1 MLVKTLFRKIKSLFH
16 LIFFYF
22 SIITILPLR
31 ILLILLKPIINVR
44 FTFISGDRIGSLTL
58 DTFLE
63 FGIIKEKKKKR
74 TINFLVF
81 FSPISNKFFLSK
93 LQNFAIKNLK
103 NTYLVEAN
111 WFYKTLF
118 NSFSVLNYPKKN
130 FSENFAKDNFL
141 DNNQQYFNK
150 NLDYSKL
157 SNNENDKGFDLIK
170 KFKIDTKKPWICF
183 HNRDSEYLNK
193 FFPDRDFSH
202 HSYRDFDIGSM
213 LSAAELFTK
222 NGYNVIRMGKIQ
234 KEQLSTTNPMIFDY
248 PFSNLKSDFADIFL
262 FSKCSAYFGSDSGV
276 QNLALVYNKPTFL
289 INFSL
294 NILTQF
300 MKGGLNS
307 SRFHPYPFIF
317 KNIFD
322 PNKGRNLTLN
332 EIFDHDL
339 FANYSSKYF
348 NSLGLK
354 HVSNSSDDI
363 LEFSQDVLE
372 YLKGNWKL
380 DHDDLMIQEEF
391 WNIIYKRTNLER
403 INKIPA
409 PIGKSFLKK
418 NLEIIN

>member
-1 MLVKTLFRKIKSLFH
+1 MQL
-16 LIFFYF
+16 
-22 SIITILPLR
+22 
-31 ILLILLKPIINVR
+31 
-44 FTFISGDRIGSLTL
+44 
-58 DTFLE
+58 
-63 FGIIKEKKKKR
+63 
-74 TINFLVF
+74 
-81 FSPISNKFFLSK
+81 
-93 LQNFAIKNLK
+93 NLK

-130 FSENFAKDNFL
+130 FTENFARDNFL
-141 DNNQQYFNK
+141 DNNHQYFNK
-150 NLDYSKL
+150 NLEYSKL
-157 SNNENDKGFDLIK
+157 SEDENDRGFDLLK

-213 LSAAELFTK
+213 ISAAELFTK

-248 PFSNLKSDFADIFL
+248 PFSNLKSDFVDTFL

-289 INFSL
+289 INYSL

-300 MKGGLNS
+300 MKGGQNS

-322 PNKGRNLTLN
+322 PNRGRNLTLN

-354 HVSNSSDDI
+354 HISNSSEDI
-363 LEFSQDVLE
+363 LEYSQDVLE

-380 DHDDLMIQEEF
+380 DHDDLKIQEEF